1 MSRTHFY
8 PFSRRCP
15 LAWECKLDK
24 LCLEHFLKE
33 ISTEAMQLEKTTNT
47 NDDTISQA
55 TSNFM
60 AANVQILIG
69 KDAIVSDSGDED
81 IISQFD
87 GVEVIVGNY
96 LDEYKSQD
104 EGDDPDD
111 DYL

>member
-1 MSRTHFY
+1 
-8 PFSRRCP
+8 
-15 LAWECKLDK
+15 
-24 LCLEHFLKE
+24 
-33 ISTEAMQLEKTTNT
+33 MQLEKTTKT
-47 NDDTISQA
+47 DDDTISQA

-69 KDAIVSDSGDED
+69 KDAIASDSGDED
-81 IISQFD
+81 IILQFD

>member
-1 MSRTHFY
+1 
-8 PFSRRCP
+8 
-15 LAWECKLDK
+15 
-24 LCLEHFLKE
+24 
-33 ISTEAMQLEKTTNT
+33 MQLEKTTNT

-69 KDAIVSDSGDED
+69 NDAIASDSGDED

-87 GVEVIVGNY
+87 GENIQAIVGNY
-96 LDEYKSQD
+96 LNEYESQD
-104 EGDDPDD
+104 ERDDPDD